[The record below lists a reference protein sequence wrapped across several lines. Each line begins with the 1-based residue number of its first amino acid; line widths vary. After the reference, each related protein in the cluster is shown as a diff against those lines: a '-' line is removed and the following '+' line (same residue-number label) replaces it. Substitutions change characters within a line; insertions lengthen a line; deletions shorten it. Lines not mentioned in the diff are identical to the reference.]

1 MSDIL
6 KCARCY
12 EDESCHT
19 ASAKGAHDFVP
30 GTDANFLRGWAK
42 SQYVGESR
50 KLMLRAADV
59 MDIQEAQQRAI
70 VEANDALLELNHG
83 DHEEIIMCHADTL
96 PEMYRASALAIENA
110 VEILQVEVH
119 AMIDRNAPYGR
130 EPGIPE

>member
-6 KCARCY
+6 KCARCG

-19 ASAKGAHDFVP
+19 SPMGASHDFVP

-70 VEANDALLELNHG
+70 VEANDALLALDHG
-83 DHEEIIMCHADTL
+83 DHEHIIECHADTL
-96 PEMYRASALAIENA
+96 PEMYRTQALAIENA

-119 AMIDRNAPYGR
+119 AMIDRNAPYER